1 MNLDE
6 KRNLSPMN
14 KNSSNNLSDRK
25 ISATR
30 CEACRSKSNQKI
42 LDISRAD
49 SNLFKIKNQDKSDS
63 SLDKSNLSKDV
74 KNQI

>member
-30 CEACRSKSNQKI
+30 CEACRSKSN
-42 LDISRAD
+42 
-49 SNLFKIKNQDKSDS
+49 
-63 SLDKSNLSKDV
+63 
-74 KNQI
+74 